1 MAKKDPSVGGNLLSA
16 LGKTNATKKAKKD
29 PVAKKAKTGEPGA
42 AIGGQQH
49 GELKGNSV
57 PTMPSHKE
65 MTKEDARYAKRDATR
80 QWIEGKLSNKKH
92 AGIHARANHVLT
104 NKVPKSALPKKGW

>member
-1 MAKKDPSVGGNLLSA
+1 MAKEAKANPVGGNLLSA

-29 PVAKKAKTGEPGA
+29 PEQKRAKTGETKA
-42 AIGGQQH
+42 TGGQQH
-49 GELKGNSV
+49 GELRDNSV

-65 MTKEDARYAKRDATR
+65 MTNDEARYAKRNATR

-92 AGIHARANHVLT
+92 AGIHERANRVLT
-104 NKVPKSALPKKGW
+104 NKVPKIALPKGW